1 LHSAAYEGH
10 NDVVELLLAKGANVN
25 AKINDGFT
33 PLYEA
38 ASNGQKDVTEL
49 LLAKGA
55 DVNAKDNDG
64 KTPLQVAKPE
74 VADLLHV
81 HGARN

>member
-1 LHSAAYEGH
+1 VA
-10 NDVVELLLAKGANVN
+10 ELLLAKGANIN
-25 AKINDGFT
+25 AKSNDGFT

-38 ASNGQKDVTEL
+38 AYAGHEDVAEL

-55 DVNAKDNDG
+55 DVNAKVNDG

-74 VADLLHV
+74 VADLLRA
-81 HGARN
+81 HGAKN